1 MRFLGL
7 ASVVAVLA
15 IAGVSAASTL
25 RNRSPSEA
33 TSEGTVVPEPR
44 PSSKTSTPKPAAPK
58 AETVVQQSAAVTT
71 PPATEASAPTPA
83 PATAPPTSTPRAG
96 FVLVEGRSQLS
107 DSVVATRAGDSVI
120 VNFDA
125 YGYRTR
131 RASKFESSL
140 RETLPLIY
148 GKGATA
154 SMDTMTGEIVTNHD
168 VIGALARDGMRYTL
182 DNGLGIRIKVLT
194 RVVSDGPIAIGYLT
208 TIER

>member
-1 MRFLGL
+1 MQFLGF
-7 ASVVAVLA
+7 ASVAAVLA
-15 IAGVSAASTL
+15 VAGVSAASTL
-25 RNRSPSEA
+25 RNRSTSEN
-33 TSEGTVVPEPR
+33 TSEGSVVSDPR
-44 PSSKTSTPKPAAPK
+44 PAVGSEASTPPAPK
-58 AETVVQQSAAVTT
+58 PEAVVQQSAAVDPSQAAVTPAATPVAAPPST
-71 PPATEASAPTPA
+71 PPRT
-83 PATAPPTSTPRAG
+83 G

-107 DSVVATRAGDSVI
+107 DSVVATRIGDSVI

-131 RASKFESSL
+131 RASKLETSL

-154 SMDTMTGEIVTNHD
+154 SMDTMAGEIVTNRD
-168 VIGALARDGMRYTL
+168 VVGALATDGMRYTL

-194 RVVSDGPIAIGYLT
+194 RVVSDGPIAIGYIT

>member
-1 MRFLGL
+1 MQFLGL
-7 ASVVAVLA
+7 ASVAAVLA

-25 RNRSPSEA
+25 RNRSTSEN
-33 TSEGTVVPEPR
+33 TSEGTVISEPR
-44 PSSKTSTPKPAAPK
+44 PVAKAQASKPVASKP
-58 AETVVQQSAAVTT
+58 ETVVQQSATVT
-71 PPATEASAPTPA
+71 PPPVTPA
-83 PATAPPTSTPRAG
+83 PQTASETAPAAAPPHNG

-107 DSVVATRAGDSVI
+107 DSVVAMRAGDSVI

-131 RASKFESSL
+131 RASKFETSL
-140 RETLPLIY
+140 RETLPLVY

-154 SMDTMTGEIVTNHD
+154 SMDTMAGEIVTNHD
-168 VIGALARDGMRYTL
+168 VIGALAREGMRYTL

-194 RVVSDGPIAIGYLT
+194 RVVSDGPIAIGYIT